1 MKKLNSIVCIIIGIT
16 AYAQPSITRAGVDR
30 VNITTTFKAGDVP
43 LTATPGPSGANIT
56 WDFSVYAGPN
66 VITTQTNECPGQ
78 ANCFRFAGA
87 NRITKPTLSDVYD
100 FTSITDTEA
109 ITLGSYAGSGFG
121 DATTTYTDPLI
132 DFKFPITYLQQ
143 FSDTYQFTNVSAA
156 GGITNESGQ
165 VDYTVDGYGTV
176 ITPTGTYSNV
186 LRIKSMKASTII
198 VPGSPLPFNYTNEY
212 YTWISQTFGIVFTFG
227 INTFAFNGVPNVNKS
242 ISYLDTVVLS
252 TVNSVH
258 QKTEILVYPNP
269 GSDFIHLESKE
280 DIKQVS
286 VNSLDGRT
294 VLISNSSKNIDISGL
309 PKGIYILQAELKN
322 KGSVTT
328 KIIKK

>member
-1 MKKLNSIVCIIIGIT
+1 MKKLNSIVCIMIGIT
-16 AYAQPSITRAGVDR
+16 ACAQPSITRLGVDR
-30 VNITTTFKAGDVP
+30 VNATITFKAGDAAA
-43 LTATPGPSGANIT
+43 TDTPGPSGANIT
-56 WDFSVYAGPN
+56 WDFSAYTGPN
-66 VITTQTNECPGQ
+66 VTTTNTNECPGQ

-100 FTSITDTEA
+100 FASITDTEA

-156 GGITNESGQ
+156 SGTTNESGQ

-186 LRIKSMKASTII
+186 LRMKSMKASTII
-198 VPGSPLPFNYTNEY
+198 VPGSPLPFNYTNEN
-212 YTWISQTFGIVFTFG
+212 YTWISQTSGIVFTFG
-227 INTFAFNGVPNVNKS
+227 INTFAFNGVPNISKY
-242 ISYLDTVVLS
+242 ISYLDTLVLS
-252 TVNSVH
+252 TAGSAGR
-258 QKTEILVYPNP
+258 KTEISVYPNP
-269 GSDFIHLESKE
+269 GSDFINLESKE
-280 DIKQVS
+280 DIKKVS
-286 VNSLDGRT
+286 VNSLDGKT
-294 VLISNSSKNIDISGL
+294 VLITDSAKNINISNL
-309 PKGIYILQAELKN
+309 PKGTYILQAELKN
-322 KGSVTT
+322 GGSVTR